1 MTTGSGVDF
10 VARLKPYSLGAAI
23 LVAGVFLGAC
33 NTSASSHPGPQ
44 ANVTHTV
51 ASVNAVG
58 NNEIAFQ
65 ILWYNKGNAPGS
77 SNCVLQIGEIDGNV
91 QTYDVSTTGG
101 TEELADGVIQPM
113 DSNTTIMTVT
123 VTPGQA
129 SLITPSNFQ
138 FSSCAG

>member
-58 NNEIAFQ
+58 NNESVRDP
-65 ILWYNKGNAPGS
+65 L
-77 SNCVLQIGEIDGNV
+77 V
-91 QTYDVSTTGG
+91 QQGKRPRVF
-101 TEELADGVIQPM
+101 ELRSPDWR
-113 DSNTTIMTVT
+113 D
-123 VTPGQA
+123 
-129 SLITPSNFQ
+129 
-138 FSSCAG
+138 

>member
-1 MTTGSGVDF
+1 MTVRGRS
-10 VARLKPYSLGAAI
+10 RPPLGAAI
-23 LVAGVFLGAC
+23 LVAGLFLGAC
-33 NTSASSHPGPQ
+33 GTSASSSTHSGPSAQ
-44 ANVTHTV
+44 ANVTHSV
-51 ASVNAVG
+51 VSVNALG
-58 NNEIAFQ
+58 NNKIEFQ
-65 ILWYNKGNAPGS
+65 ILWYNKGKAPGS

-101 TEELADGVIQPM
+101 EQALANGVIQPM